1 MARKNHIL
9 VRQGFYYYRRRVPD
23 RLVARVGRRMIQFSL
38 RTSDRARAAK
48 LGEIEDV
55 KWSAQFADA
64 ASKIGASDPA
74 SDGPSTAKANPLS
87 PHQAMRL
94 VWDYVARMDSRNA
107 EEFKKDGPASDK
119 EREEIKTNLEIELQA
134 YESLDDPTSRQW
146 AYSSAEKILAA
157 NKLPLDDPAGVG
169 LEFLELVWRGVRELD
184 RRRLARLDGN
194 YAPTVDPLFD
204 PGKPPSL
211 TVGELAKELLDEKR
225 EDAKING
232 GTKKSF
238 EKHKASL
245 ALIVEILGDD
255 RSASAVNYDDCKM
268 VRATLARVPTN
279 RTKLF
284 RGLTVEESIER
295 AEAEGLPRLSPIT
308 QQTYLTALRE
318 LLELARMKGIV
329 KANHA
334 ASMRSLKR
342 DPVAAGDKRMPLT
355 LDQIARFFKSDFY
368 AACAA
373 GGRKPYAVADKDW
386 RFWLPLLCL
395 FMGLRPN
402 EACQLRKGDVRVTS
416 IGVPYLDIVASPNDG
431 DESISKKTLKTET
444 SRRRIPIHSELL
456 KLGFMDFVATR
467 ESHEALLFSVRPDK
481 DGNHARYALKRFAE
495 TYLPAAIE
503 LAPRQSFYSLR
514 HSFRDALRRSN
525 APPEILRAFGGWTD
539 GASVSDAYGDKYDP
553 DHTVAHMAKI
563 SFPGL
568 DLSHLAVRA

>member
-9 VRQGFYYYRRRVPD
+9 ARQGVYYYRRRVPD
-23 RLVARVGRRMIQFSL
+23 RLVARVGRKMVQFSL
-38 RTSDRARAAK
+38 RTCDKARAAK
-48 LGEIEDV
+48 LSEIEDV
-55 KWSAQFADA
+55 RWSAQFADA
-64 ASKIGASDPA
+64 ASKIDASDP
-74 SDGPSTAKANPLS
+74 SSNDSSSTKDSPLS

-94 VWDYVARMDSRNA
+94 VWDYVARMDTRNA
-107 EEFKKDGPASDK
+107 ENYKKDGPATDK
-119 EREEIKTNLEIELQA
+119 EREEIRADLEIEMQA
-134 YESLDDPTSRQW
+134 YDSLDDPTSRQW
-146 AYSSAEKILAA
+146 AYSSAERIFAD
-157 NKLPLDDPAGVG
+157 NKLSLGDPAGIG
-169 LEFLELVWRGVRELD
+169 LEFLELVWRGLRELD
-184 RRRLARLDGN
+184 RRRLARLDGS
-194 YAPTVDPLFD
+194 YAPTIDPLFD
-204 PGKPPSL
+204 PGKPPSP
-211 TVGELAKELLDEKR
+211 TVGELAGELLDEKR

-232 GTKKSF
+232 GARKSF

-255 RSASAVNYDDCKM
+255 RLASAVDYDVCKM

-284 RGLTVEESIER
+284 RGLTINESIER
-295 AEAEGLPRLSPIT
+295 AQAEGLPCLSPIT

-334 ASMRSLKR
+334 ASMKPLKR
-342 DPVAAGDKRMPLT
+342 DAVAAGDKRMPLT
-355 LDQIARFFKSDFY
+355 LDQIAKFFDSDFY
-368 AACAA
+368 AVCAA
-373 GGRKPYAVADKDW
+373 GGPKPYAVADKDW
-386 RFWLPLLCL
+386 RFWLPFLCL

-402 EACQLRKGDVRVTS
+402 EACQLRKGDVRTTTN
-416 IGVPYLDIVASPNDG
+416 GVAYLDIVASTDDG
-431 DESISKKTLKTET
+431 DESTSKKTLKTET
-444 SRRRIPIHSELL
+444 SRRRIPIHGELL

-467 ESHEALLFSVRPDK
+467 KSSEALLFSVRPDK

-503 LAPRQSFYSLR
+503 LTPRQSFYSLR

-553 DHTVAHMAKI
+553 DHTVAHMARI

-568 DLSHLAVRA
+568 DLSRLAVRT